1 MQNKFRAVGAA
12 QNSIPIIYAA
22 KARSGVK
29 GRRTRSVE
37 ECTDSRLGPQM
48 FYIFARTCNSL
59 AAGAR
64 DRDDDCAACPR
75 IPAQHLERWNSK
87 RVESHWR
94 LEARQ
99 KNRSWRREQ
108 GGGEVDDLFLSF
120 HRRRRCVRR
129 EMKDHV
135 LARRRGRRRL
145 LPCEARDGRGT
156 ISARAASH

>member
-22 KARSGVK
+22 KARSGIK

-64 DRDDDCAACPR
+64 DHDDDCAACPR
-75 IPAQHLERWNSK
+75 IPAQHLERWSSK

-108 GGGEVDDLFLSF
+108 GGGEVDDLFFFLFS
-120 HRRRRCVRR
+120 
-129 EMKDHV
+129 
-135 LARRRGRRRL
+135 
-145 LPCEARDGRGT
+145 P
-156 ISARAASH
+156 SATLRAPGNERSRPRPPPGAASSPAVRSQRRSPND